1 MGRKFTVPY
10 GLYVGFGYI
19 NPTLAAQTGFTDDDL
34 NLIFTAFKARRKT
47 LRANLALVNQAALT
61 PGTRVE
67 TFGLSPKYL
76 NGLHATV
83 VAGTARRAGDILINV
98 DEDDRY
104 FARGNGRRRFNLDPL
119 AVPASTLKAEV

>member
-1 MGRKFTVPY
+1 MSVTEVSEISSVVRFIATE
-10 GLYVGFGYI
+10 
-19 NPTLAAQTGFTDDDL
+19 ATDDDL

-47 LRANLALVNQAALT
+47 LRANTALINQATLT

-76 NGLHATV
+76 NGLHAVV
-83 VAGTARRAGDILINV
+83 VAGNARRPGDLLINV
-98 DEDDRY
+98 DEADRY
-104 FARGNGRRRFNLDPL
+104 FVSGRRRFNLDAL

>member
-1 MGRKFTVPY
+1 MSVTETVR
-10 GLYVGFGYI
+10 FI
-19 NPTLAAQTGFTDDDL
+19 TTEATNDDL
-34 NLIFTAFKARRKT
+34 DLIFEAFKSRRKT

-83 VAGTARRAGDILINV
+83 VAGHARRAGDILINV
-98 DEDDRY
+98 DEESRY
-104 FARGNGRRRFNLDPL
+104 FVTGRRRFNLDAL
-119 AVPASTLKAEV
+119 AVPASTLKAEKKEV

>member
-1 MGRKFTVPY
+1 MSVTDTVR
-10 GLYVGFGYI
+10 FI
-19 NPTLAAQTGFTDDDL
+19 TTEATDDDL

-104 FARGNGRRRFNLDPL
+104 FARGNGRRRFNLDAL
-119 AVPASTLKAEV
+119 AVPASTLKAEEKV